1 MEKFR
6 RELEEYSQ
14 NRDLYSHC
22 SFFEG
27 IEFLYENSLW
37 LMERIEDFEEQKQ
50 ECKSK
55 EELEPLEDYISTMK
69 RDLKLLEN
77 DFMDAIERVKRP
89 LV

>member
-14 NRDLYSHC
+14 NRYLYSHC

-89 LV
+89 LL